1 MNGWAHDSRRLAAL
15 TAAIGLLVA
24 ACGPEPAAETL
35 ESVGA
40 PIFGGQ
46 NATTCQWPTT
56 VLLNGCTGTLVH
68 PLIVTTAGHCG
79 TNHRTATFGETR
91 TSPGARTVP
100 IESCH
105 VYNGPAVPG
114 HLTDWAF
121 CKLAM
126 PVTDVPIVPILMCCE
141 TDILKAWQSV
151 V

>member
-56 VLLNGCTGTLVH
+56 VLLNGCSGTLVH
-68 PLIVTTAGHCG
+68 PYIVTTAAHCG
-79 TNHRTATFGETR
+79 TNHKTAIFGETE
-91 TSPGARTVP
+91 ARPARSVP
-100 IESCH
+100 IEGCRTYS
-105 VYNGPAVPG
+105 GPRVPG

-121 CKLAM
+121 CKLKT
-126 PVTDVPIVPILMCCE
+126 PVTDLP
-141 TDILKAWQSV
+141 
-151 V
+151 